1 MPVIS
6 SFFGIEISIFK
17 NDHNPPHIHVAFQ
30 NKEALVLI
38 SDGTLIKGDSI
49 PHTQI
54 KKLKKWLN
62 LHRTE
67 LYEMWEKGVFI
78 KLEPLK

>member
-38 SDGTLIKGDSI
+38 SDGTLIK
-49 PHTQI
+49 
-54 KKLKKWLN
+54 
-62 LHRTE
+62 
-67 LYEMWEKGVFI
+67 
-78 KLEPLK
+78 